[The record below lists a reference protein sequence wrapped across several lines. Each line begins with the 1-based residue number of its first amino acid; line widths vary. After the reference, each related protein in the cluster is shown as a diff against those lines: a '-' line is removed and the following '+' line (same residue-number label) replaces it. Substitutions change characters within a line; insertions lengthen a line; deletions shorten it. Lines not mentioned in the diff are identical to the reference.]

1 MNSIL
6 IFSSGDDAP
15 LYTIGGSAINGAM
28 IYNYADPNLNNPR
41 WNAFREAFKQD
52 YDGMEPFSLSPNY
65 YDAVYM
71 IKRAIETAG
80 VTGDPQKL
88 AAERILIR
96 DYCNEIQ
103 NFEGIQFTWTNS
115 RGYPR
120 DKPVYIFEIQ
130 DGVKIKVLEI
140 VPE

>member
-1 MNSIL
+1 
-6 IFSSGDDAP
+6 
-15 LYTIGGSAINGAM
+15 M
-28 IYNYADPNLNNPR
+28 IYNYADPNLSNPR

-71 IKRAIETAG
+71 IKRAIEASG

-115 RGYPR
+115 QGYPR

-130 DGVKIKVLEI
+130 DGVKVKVLEI
-140 VPE
+140 VPDPLT